1 MCGVR
6 LKQTSK
12 IYDNL
17 TLDRFLFRLSIIHSY
32 LLIHSSSYFFVYLC
46 KECFKF
52 EITICLGILRLW
64 KILLSNEV
72 DDKINIIRIV
82 Y

>member
-17 TLDRFLFRLSIIHSY
+17 TLDRFLFRLSILNSY
-32 LLIHSSSYFFVYLC
+32 LLIRAIFFVYLY

-52 EITICLGILRLW
+52 EITISLGILRLW